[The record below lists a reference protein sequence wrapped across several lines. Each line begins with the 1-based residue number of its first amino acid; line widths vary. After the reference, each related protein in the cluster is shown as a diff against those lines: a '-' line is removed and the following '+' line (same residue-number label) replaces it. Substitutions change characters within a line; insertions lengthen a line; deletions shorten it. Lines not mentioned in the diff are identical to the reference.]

1 LRLSIQKAI
10 KDRVE
15 DLNVTPLGRA
25 YASGFVDYDNS
36 GYVNDDHNYWAR
48 VEVVDSGGGT
58 FGSTMV
64 QISCFSRESADK
76 MGIELERM
84 IDLFMDAMR
93 SNDARIQIY
102 DYTVTPAS
110 PTAIAGRYLL
120 PVSGSGKFGE
130 PEGGA
135 SNIEP
140 PAGAR
145 GKALTYMFRVHPDD
159 YVPDSQ
165 RYEPSV

>member
-1 LRLSIQKAI
+1 MQKAI

-25 YASGFVDYDNS
+25 YASAWCDYDRSDFSNT
-36 GYVNDDHNYWAR
+36 DHNYWAR
-48 VEVVDSGGGT
+48 VEVVDSGGGAWGT
-58 FGSTMV
+58 MMV

-102 DYTVTPAS
+102 DFTVSQSS
-110 PTAIAGRYLL
+110 PTVIAGRYLI

-145 GKALTYMFRVHPDD
+145 GKALTYLFRVHPDD
-159 YVPDSQ
+159 YVTDRQ
-165 RYEPSV
+165 RYQPAV